1 MEVNVAALTQ
11 KAVGMT
17 IEYVP
22 KVALAILT
30 LVIGFWVIKRI
41 VSFIEKSIGRSGI
54 DQTLSS
60 FMSSLFSVGLKVMLL
75 LSVAGMFGVNT
86 TSFLAILGG
95 LMVGIGMAINGT
107 LGHVASGLMLM
118 VFKPFKVGD
127 LVVIGGGATTGTVLA
142 INAFNTTLK
151 TLDNKRIIIANTSVT
166 DNDIT
171 NISGQGVVG
180 VELTF
185 GIGYSDSIDDARRI
199 ILEVGHSCPHILSD
213 PAQAVVVSSLGD
225 SSVNLSTRPF
235 CNSENYWKTMFYM
248 QEHVKKEFDNQGV
261 GIPFPQMDVHM
272 IPAS

>member
-1 MEVNVAALTQ
+1 
-11 KAVGMT
+11 MT
-17 IEYVP
+17 LEYVP
-22 KVALAILT
+22 KVELAIIT

-41 VSFIEKSIGRSGI
+41 VYFLEKSIGRSGI
-54 DQTLSS
+54 DNTLSS
-60 FMSSLFSVGLKVMLL
+60 FISSLISVGLKVMLL

-118 VFKPFKVGD
+118 IFKPFKVGD
-127 LVVIGGGATTGTVLA
+127 LVMIGGGATTGTVVS

-151 TLDNKRIIIANTSVT
+151 TLDNKRIIIANSSVT

-171 NISGQGVVG
+171 NISGQAVVG

-185 GIGYSDSIDDARRI
+185 GIGYSDSIDLARKI
-199 ILEVGHSCPHILSD
+199 ILEVGASCPHILKD
-213 PAQAVVVSSLGD
+213 PAQMVVVSSLGD

-272 IPAS
+272 IPAN